1 MIIIMEFDFDREKFE
16 RIKKEAKEYYDKLGT
31 VKCPYLK
38 AEVHFSEEGFG
49 HLLSKSW
56 NRGRSLTEQYTRLRI
71 LPKVIEIIKITHTLQ
86 EFDERKI
93 FVRQKINSRWEKRL
107 KIVKYYVFVVFLK
120 EQDFRLKIIIKE
132 IEGGQPFF
140 WSVYPSWKIIKDN
153 NGNKRKVFYSGN
165 LEED

>member
-1 MIIIMEFDFDREKFE
+1 MEIDREKFE
-16 RIKKEAKEYYDKLGT
+16 KIKKETKEYYAKLGA
-31 VKCPYLK
+31 VRCPYLK
-38 AEVHFSEEGFG
+38 ADVHFNEEGFG

-56 NRGRSLTEQYTRLRI
+56 NRGRSLSEQYTRLRI
-71 LPKVIEIIKITHTLQ
+71 LPKVIEIIKIAHTLQ

-107 KIVKYYVFVVFLK
+107 KIVRYYVFIAFLK
-120 EQDFRLKIIIKE
+120 ERNFRLKIIIKE

-140 WSVYPSWKIIKDN
+140 WSVYPSWKITKDN

>member
-1 MIIIMEFDFDREKFE
+1 MEFNKEKFKKV
-16 RIKKEAKEYYDKLGT
+16 KKEAKEYYDKLNT
-31 VKCPYLK
+31 IRCPYLK
-38 AEVHFSEEGFG
+38 ADVHFNEEGFG

-56 NRGRSLTEQYTRLRI
+56 NRGRSSSEQYTRLRI
-71 LPKVIEIIKITHTLQ
+71 LPKVVEIIKIVHTLQ

-93 FVRQKINSRWEKRL
+93 LVRQNINSRWEKRL
-107 KIVKYYVFVVFLK
+107 KTVKYYVFIAFLK
-120 EQDFRLKIIIKE
+120 EYNFRLKIIIKE

-140 WSVYPSWKIIKDN
+140 WSVYPSWKITKDN